1 MKTSI
6 LQVHE
11 WEEEISQLKSKLER
25 SEKEHKD
32 QILNLESVWNE
43 RMVTLESEKSD
54 SERRYRE
61 LELRRNLPNICGD
74 CCKRGET
81 APHGRQTDAEK
92 MWQKTMLGDPNPR
105 TMSQSG
111 LSTFT
116 PHVPLSPRQGVQGP
130 SSLPVE
136 LVNNAHREVR
146 RLQELRRYIQEE
158 CDHLLLKKERLKE
171 EVGQH
176 YDHLWHAEQSSM
188 SLDTYLQSG
197 ERVHKDVQATHS
209 LCDMAPYVAAH
220 KTHGIKVEDS
230 LHLSSIEQAYKV
242 LDKIIFTSR
251 LLRT

>member
-1 MKTSI
+1 MS
-6 LQVHE
+6 
-11 WEEEISQLKSKLER
+11 
-25 SEKEHKD
+25 
-32 QILNLESVWNE
+32 
-43 RMVTLESEKSD
+43 TLESDKSD
-54 SERRYRE
+54 LEKRYTK
-61 LELRRNLPNICGD
+61 LELIVNSATTCGD
-74 CCKRGET
+74 SCKRRDNS
-81 APHGRQTDAEK
+81 AHGRQTDTEK
-92 MWQKTMLGDPNPR
+92 MWRKTMLGDPNPR

-116 PHVPLSPRQGVQGP
+116 PHIPLSPRQGGP

-209 LCDMAPYVAAH
+209 LCDMAPYVATH
-220 KTHGIKVEDS
+220 KTYGLKVEDS

-242 LDKIIFTSR
+242 LDTII
-251 LLRT
+251 